1 MEVFFYAKIF
11 RCSEFQ
17 IIFVFMLYF
26 VEVVL
31 PLAVAKNFTYQV
43 SEAEFHYIQIGMRVA
58 VPFGKSKIYTG
69 LVITKH
75 HNPPQLYQAK
85 EIHQILDEKPIVTT
99 FQLEHWNWIASYY
112 MCSLGEVFRAAL
124 PSGYILE
131 SETIVSA
138 TKNLVET
145 NELKDDEYLI
155 FEALQQQSS
164 ISIQDVVKI
173 LGKKTVL
180 PIINKLLA
188 KGVLELQEEINEQ
201 YKPKL
206 IRYIKMP
213 THLLEP
219 EELPKVLEVVTKAKK
234 QHELVLKYFQLQAQ
248 FKKPISVKQ
257 LLDFA
262 GSSPAIVK
270 ALVEKE
276 IFEEYH
282 LHQDR
287 VVFEKK
293 DDAAFTL
300 SPAQQTAFDAIQT
313 NFNTNDVCLLHGITA
328 SGKTEVYIKLMEQY
342 LQEDKQVLFLLPE
355 IALTSQLVQRLTAYF
370 GNQVAVFHSKYTN
383 NERIEV
389 WNQLVA
395 NSEKAKIV
403 IGVRSALFLPFSNL
417 GLLVVDEEH
426 EQTFKQ
432 QDPAPRYHARDAA
445 VVLAKLHQA
454 KVLLGSATPSL
465 ETFYNTKIGKYG
477 LVTLK
482 ERYGNVVLPEI
493 ELVDLKD
500 SYFRK
505 RMTGHFSDTLLK
517 EITETLALG
526 EQVILFQNRRGYSS
540 YVECIPCGHVPHCP
554 SCDVS
559 LTYHKF
565 KNQLRCHYCGYSI
578 ANPTHCH
585 NCQSVDLT
593 TKGFG
598 TEQIELELKDLFPEK
613 KIGRMDQDTTRGKF
627 GFEKIID
634 AFKNQEYDILVG
646 TQMLAKGLHFDNV
659 TLVGVMNA
667 DNLLNQ
673 PHYRAYERAFQM
685 LTQVAGRAGR
695 KEKKGKVIIQTY
707 NTYHNT
713 IQQVLSTDYLG
724 MFKEQL
730 YERQNFNYPPFCR
743 LIRITVKHRDFDKL
757 KEGAMWLYNVLQ
769 QQLQVPVLGPEEPA
783 VNRIRNEYIRT
794 LLIKIP
800 TTANLGQK
808 KRIVNKCLSSF
819 EAVAAYRS
827 IRVVVNVDYN

>member
-1 MEVFFYAKIF
+1 
-11 RCSEFQ
+11 
-17 IIFVFMLYF
+17 MLYF

-31 PLAVAKNFTYQV
+31 PLAVPKNFTYQI
-43 SEAEFHYIQIGMRVA
+43 SETEFHYIQIGMRVA
-58 VPFGKSKIYTG
+58 VPFGKSKIYTA

-85 EIHQILDEKPIVTT
+85 EIHQILDEKPIVNET
-99 FQLEHWNWIASYY
+99 QIAHWQWIASYY

-124 PSGYILE
+124 PTGYILE
-131 SETIVSA
+131 SETIVTAS
-138 TKNLVET
+138 KNQTET
-145 NELKDDEYLI
+145 NELQDDEFLI

-180 PIINKLLA
+180 PVINRMLA
-188 KGVLELQEEINEQ
+188 KGALELQEEINEQ

-206 IRYIKMP
+206 MRYIKMP
-213 THLLEP
+213 EHLLEP
-219 EELPKVLEVVTKAKK
+219 ETLTQVLETVTKAKK

-248 FKKPISVKQ
+248 HKKPISVKQ
-257 LLDFA
+257 LLDFS
-262 GSSPAIVK
+262 GSTAAIVK

-276 IFEEYH
+276 IFEEYY

-293 DDAAFTL
+293 DDADFTL
-300 SPAQQTAFDAIQT
+300 SEHQKTAFDDIQT
-313 NFNTNDVCLLHGITA
+313 NFNSNDVCLLHGVTA
-328 SGKTEVYIKLMEQY
+328 SGKTEIYIKLMEQY
-342 LQEDKQVLFLLPE
+342 LQQDKQVLFLLPE

-417 GLLVVDEEH
+417 GLLVIDEEH
-426 EQTFKQ
+426 EATFKQ

-445 VVLAKLHQA
+445 VVLTKMHQA

-465 ETFYNTKIGKYG
+465 ETYYNTKNGKYG

-482 ERYGNVVLPEI
+482 ERFGNVVLPEI

-500 SYFRK
+500 CYFRK

-565 KNQLRCHYCGYSI
+565 KNQLRCHYCGYAI

-585 NCQSVDLT
+585 SCQSVDLT

-598 TEQIELELKDLFPEK
+598 TEQIELELKTLFPEK

-627 GFEKIID
+627 GYEKIID

-673 PHYRAYERAFQM
+673 PHFRAYERAFQM

-695 KEKKGKVIIQTY
+695 KAKKGKVIIQTY
-707 NTYHNT
+707 NPYHNT
-713 IQQVLSTDYLG
+713 IQQVVSNDYLA

-743 LIRITVKHRDFDKL
+743 VIRITVKHRDFEKL

-783 VNRIRNEYIRT
+783 INRIRNEYIRT
-794 LLIKIP
+794 ILIKIP

-808 KRIVNKCLSSF
+808 KQVVAKCLSSF
-819 EAVAAYRS
+819 EAIAAYRS
-827 IRVVVNVDYN
+827 IRVTLNVDYS